1 MVLLSFL
8 FFCRQACYLETR
20 TSGAPIAVIW
30 KPSVSVYNV
39 TIHFWLFE
47 PLSFSKRTYFYAYMS
62 KLEIHPI
69 AKRRLLILSA
79 ASPTCAL
86 VGRSIACAT
95 MAQCHR
101 TLVRIFT
108 FHNQE
113 AETLH
118 LNRHSFKLQKYKY
131 VHNLKDADY
140 LLYHH
145 NQRVGPLQ
153 LFKDIRCQ
161 LNPNP
166 RIGVPYSPYLQ
177 HDAIVHVHWK

>member
-1 MVLLSFL
+1 M
-8 FFCRQACYLETR
+8 
-20 TSGAPIAVIW
+20 G
-30 KPSVSVYNV
+30 
-39 TIHFWLFE
+39 
-47 PLSFSKRTYFYAYMS
+47 
-62 KLEIHPI
+62 KLEIYPI